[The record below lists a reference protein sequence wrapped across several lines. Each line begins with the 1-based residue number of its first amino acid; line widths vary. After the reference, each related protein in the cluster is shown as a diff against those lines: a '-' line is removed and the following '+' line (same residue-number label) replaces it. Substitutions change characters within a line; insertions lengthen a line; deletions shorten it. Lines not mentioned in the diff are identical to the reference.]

1 MIIGLI
7 ENFQLYLGQSQ
18 FIETTKLSEIRG
30 EIMYEIGPSQEDIRI
45 EDVVDVS
52 VLQRIQDTFSKAM
65 GVAAVTVD
73 RVGNPVTCNSNFQ
86 PICQMIRSTPV
97 GLARCKEC
105 DAQGGLA
112 AYSSKK
118 PTAYQCMGGLMDVA
132 APITIEDEYI
142 GCLLCG
148 QVVLEEDQEEFVKD
162 IVDRN
167 VHLGLP
173 RDELIRAARRIPA
186 IPRERLN
193 AAVEMLVLTA
203 NHIVEIGMANVTQA
217 RLLKEAQEKAA
228 LQAALQ
234 SAQLQ
239 ALQSQINPHFLFNS
253 LTLVGYTALEEQAP
267 RTEEIAYSLSDLLRY
282 SLRNTA
288 TLVTL
293 GEEVDMIERYLSI
306 QKMRFGERLER
317 KIEIESSL
325 TQTRLP
331 CMTLQPLVENAV
343 VHAVE
348 PLTSPV
354 MIYVRAWRESEW
366 MILEIAD
373 DGPGMASEV
382 VQAVNARAFYKET
395 DRKSSLGLKNV
406 LQRLEGEYGDRFC
419 FRLESKIGRGTR
431 VLLKLPQSDHH
442 PDRFSRLET
451 DLSASPLPASWQQI
465 IAAANTKLDQ
475 NQPPMSCAECPL
487 DASTCG
493 GQCLSRT
500 AE

>member
-1 MIIGLI
+1 MYDI
-7 ENFQLYLGQSQ
+7 E
-18 FIETTKLSEIRG
+18 
-30 EIMYEIGPSQEDIRI
+30 PSPQDFRI
-45 EDVVDVS
+45 EDVVDVA

-65 GVAAVTVD
+65 GVASVTVD
-73 RVGNPVTCNSNFQ
+73 RIGNPVTHNSNFQ
-86 PICQMIRSTPV
+86 PICQMIRSTQV

-105 DAQGGLA
+105 DAQGGLV
-112 AYSSKK
+112 AYSSNK

-142 GCLLCG
+142 GCILCG
-148 QVVLEEDQEEFVKD
+148 QVVLEEDREDFIKD

-173 RDELIRAARRIPA
+173 RNELTRAAWQIPA
-186 IPRERLN
+186 IPRERLD

-203 NHIVEIGMANVTQA
+203 NHIVEIGMTNVTQA

-239 ALQSQINPHFLFNS
+239 ALHSQINPHFLFNS
-253 LTLVGYTALEEQAP
+253 LTLVGYTALEEHAP

-293 GEEVDMIERYLSI
+293 GEEIEMIERYLSI

-317 KIEIESSL
+317 NIEIESSL
-325 TQTRLP
+325 TQIRVP

-348 PLTSPV
+348 PLTRPV
-354 MIYVRAWRESEW
+354 TICVRAWHKSERL
-366 MILEIAD
+366 MLEVAD
-373 DGPGMASEV
+373 NGNGMASEV
-382 VQAVNARAFYKET
+382 VKAVNVRAFPRQS
-395 DRKSSLGLKNV
+395 DRRPSLGLQNV
-406 LQRLEGEYGDRFC
+406 IQRLEGEYGDQFS
-419 FRLESKIGRGTR
+419 FRIDSELGHGTR
-431 VLLKLPQSDHH
+431 VLLSLPMGSQRPSKVSQIR
-442 PDRFSRLET
+442 PDFA
-451 DLSASPLPASWQQI
+451 ASEISNSWEQI
-465 IAAANTKLDQ
+465 IAAANTNSKRD
-475 NQPPMSCAECPL
+475 QPPMPCTQCPL
-487 DASTCG
+487 DVSICG
-493 GQCLSRT
+493 GQCLSWT
-500 AE
+500 G